1 MKQYKIL
8 KTIVLGFLTH
18 NDSYEI
24 LIDPG
29 FGHLGF
35 NGNDIVYIYS
45 KGVEHISHTQNH
57 AIDIWLSQ
65 GKIEEMV

>member
-1 MKQYKIL
+1 M
-8 KTIVLGFLTH
+8 
-18 NDSYEI
+18 

-35 NGNDIVYIYS
+35 NGNDIVYIDS

-57 AIDIWLSQ
+57 AIDIWLEQ
-65 GKIEEMV
+65 GKIEEITE